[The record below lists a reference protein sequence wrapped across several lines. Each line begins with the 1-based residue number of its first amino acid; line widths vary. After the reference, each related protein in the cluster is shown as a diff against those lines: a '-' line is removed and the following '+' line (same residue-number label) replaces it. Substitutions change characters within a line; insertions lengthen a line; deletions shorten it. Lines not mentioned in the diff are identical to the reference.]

1 MPITPLST
9 PLKTEY
15 KPLGLEAFAKPLS
28 EMQAK
33 FDLTKNEIDKTKYA
47 INSFGSVD
55 KERAN
60 KLLGDLDEKTQELS
74 ANLNKTGNYRE
85 AAAKLQE
92 LNSWF
97 NNNKELSLIK
107 SKYDN
112 HKKTY
117 DELDKVRLESKGEH
131 FSQEDLDLWD
141 YYQRAK
147 WQGTNYNKETGQHN
161 IADSKPKKFNQN
173 RNIQD
178 KVLELTKLAAENE
191 NAFLS
196 TLGKQFGAS
205 GEDAQRL
212 VKMSKD
218 GVNREQVAA
227 EIRNYV
233 MQDPQFMDWKI
244 EDAQMKFFVQND
256 QNKKAAAASGSDPSA
271 FSTSLI
277 TPTATFLQKRLA
289 ELNTALTTENL
300 PDEIKKE
307 IELGITETTD
317 ELGDLQELYQNRN
330 TNPEAY
336 DKKAESIYI
345 SQELGYFD
353 NASITAADLI
363 DHLDTDFSMISSTKG
378 VDNGIKTKM
387 DAIGPI
393 NYSVANVA
401 SEQTG
406 AHSTAVE
413 EANKDVGTEDVASL
427 ILTNETTL
435 ENNLA
440 TMNDDPAKGFGV
452 LQARLRANGEP
463 LVGFKAGKYFKYN
476 ELPHYYQNLADL
488 ASIKEFDGK
497 YDEKIKEVDEEVS
510 LLYSELKNA
519 ETSYG
524 LNSPEYRE
532 ITSKIVSKNNSKSR
546 LIVAQTSQLKD
557 LDFITNDF
565 FTAFINNK
573 ESNIEDINSADE
585 VATGVADLFSKDF
598 VKEFARRHNQK
609 PEMIKKQL
617 ENIYELWQNNT
628 ENTQDF
634 LSALQNESMY
644 DHTIKLDLSGKEKE
658 GEVGAKFNYE
668 DLEQSRDLYSLV
680 LNEIFDRFKTS
691 QTVGSE
697 GFILIPKVTYSDD
710 VDNFS
715 NGAMKTIL
723 EEVEANTSPEARAP
737 AVSFNEDSRTFDYKD
752 PGTEGNYSLNLYGE
766 KPSIVGRVP
775 NEEGGQPRL
784 ILAYQLKPE
793 FASYNFGETA
803 YKNYLKRG
811 GSTWKSA
818 KDDDDVPSID
828 PNLIKSFKKNN
839 PSTLY
844 LEVDKLSSVDP
855 VIEMENNYVEFVVAG
870 LNASDPNTTINIIEK
885 QRSNFAPIHLIN
897 DRDRSLEYSRMA
909 KTLTENAQKGIES
922 TEPQVHAFSQDNGDG
937 TYTEYDIMYQTT
949 TDHKIL
955 AQVTKS
961 IRTPSNDPKIA
972 DKIQSTDLPSVT
984 LSSGQNLPIALLK
997 MDMTFGTGQRN
1008 DAVMKTV
1015 NGVDSPFIIA
1025 FENENIFNTK
1035 QNQQQLI
1042 NNMNNIIR

>member
-1 MPITPLST
+1 MPITPLSS

-15 KPLGLEAFAKPLS
+15 KPLGLEAFAEPLS
-28 EMQAK
+28 QMQAK
-33 FDLTKNEIDKTKYA
+33 FDLTKNEIDKTRYA

-107 SKYDN
+107 SKYDS

-117 DELDKVRLESKGEH
+117 DELDKVRLESQGEH

-147 WQGTNYNKETGQHN
+147 WQGTNYNKETGQHT

-212 VKMSKD
+212 IKMSKD

-256 QNKKAAAASGSDPSA
+256 QNKKAAAGSGSDPSA
-271 FSTSLI
+271 FSTSII
-277 TPTATFLQKRLA
+277 TPTATFLQKKLA
-289 ELNTALTTENL
+289 ELNTALTIENL
-300 PDEIKKE
+300 PDEVKKE
-307 IELGITETTD
+307 IELGITETKS
-317 ELGDLQELYQNRN
+317 ELEDLNELYQNRN

-353 NASITAADLI
+353 NASISAADLI

-387 DAIGPI
+387 EGIGSI

-401 SEQTG
+401 TEQTG
-406 AHSTAVE
+406 SHSTAVE
-413 EANKDVGTEDVASL
+413 EANKDVGTEDIASL
-427 ILTNETTL
+427 ILNNETTL
-435 ENNLA
+435 EDNLA
-440 TMNDDPAKGFGV
+440 TMNNDPTQGFGV

-476 ELPHYYQNLADL
+476 ELPHFYQNLADL

-497 YDEKIKEVDEEVS
+497 YDEKTKELDSEIS
-510 LLYSELKNA
+510 LLYSDLKNA
-519 ETSYG
+519 ETTYG

-532 ITSKIVSKNNSKSR
+532 ISSKIVSKNNSKSR

-557 LDFITNDF
+557 LDFITNEF
-565 FTAFINNK
+565 FTSFTNNK
-573 ESNIEDINSADE
+573 ESNIEDITSADE
-585 VATGVADLFSKDF
+585 VATGIEGLFSADF
-598 VKEFARRHNQK
+598 VDEFARRHGQK
-609 PEMIKKQL
+609 PKMIEKQL

-644 DHTIKLDLSGKEKE
+644 DHTIKLNLSGKEKE
-658 GEVGAKFNYE
+658 GEVAAKFNYE

-680 LNEIFDRFKTS
+680 LNEIFDRFKTA

-697 GFILIPKVTYSDD
+697 GFILIPKVTYSDN
-710 VDNFS
+710 VDKFS

-723 EEVEANTSPEARAP
+723 EEVKANTSPEARAP
-737 AVSFNEDSRTFDYKD
+737 AISFNEDSRTFDYKD

-766 KPSIVGRVP
+766 NPSIVGRVP

-818 KDDDDVPSID
+818 KDDDDVASID
-828 PNLIKSFKKNN
+828 PNLIKSFKQNN

-855 VIEMENNYVEFVVAG
+855 IIEMENNYVEFVVAG
-870 LNASDPNTTINIIEK
+870 LNASDPNATIDIIEQ

-922 TEPQVHAFSQDNGDG
+922 TEPQVHAFSKDNGDG
-937 TYTEYDIMYQTT
+937 TYTEFDIMYQTT
-949 TDHKIL
+949 KDNKIL

-961 IRTPSNDPKIA
+961 IRTPSNDPKVA
-972 DKIQSTDLPSVT
+972 DKIESIDLPSVT

-1008 DAVMKTV
+1008 DAVMRTV
-1015 NGVDSPFIIA
+1015 NGVDSPFVIA
-1025 FENENIFNTK
+1025 FENQNIFNIK